1 MVIQMEINVK
11 ELLDVKIRNEVVVF
25 QTDTVYGIGAL
36 LASEKGVKKIYQ
48 MKSRENKKPLA
59 VLCANIGQVKTLVQD
74 FKSVEQYANKH
85 WPGALT
91 LVLKKTDLVGDFI
104 TSGFDT
110 VGVRIP
116 KDEIALQ
123 ILEKFGPMAVTSLN
137 ISSEPAILKYSD
149 ALKFNKQVDYIV
161 KGKDLNSIS
170 STVYDCVNKRVL
182 RQGDISL

>member
-1 MVIQMEINVK
+1 MVIQMEINIK
-11 ELLDVKIRNEVVVF
+11 DLLDVKIQDEVVVF

-36 LASEKGVKKIYQ
+36 LSSEKGVKKIYQ
-48 MKSRENKKPLA
+48 VKSREAQKPLA
-59 VLCANIGQVKTLVQD
+59 VLCANIGQVKTLVKD
-74 FKSVEQYANKH
+74 FKTVEKHAIKH

-91 LVLKKTDLVGDFI
+91 LVLKKTDLVGDYI

-149 ALKFNKQVDYIV
+149 ALRFNNEVDYIV